1 MHRVVI
7 TGMSLLSP
15 LGNDTDQAFNR
26 LKIYENSFNYSKEFE
41 NHPKVQARLESR
53 VSFETPEYLRRKDLR
68 TMDKVAQYA
77 VFTTYNALKDANID
91 RSILSSGYLGVSF
104 GSGLSS
110 LNEYKNYSHED
121 FEKLTTCSFCKIL
134 PQTTAANISTF
145 FKTKGRLIPV
155 NASCATGNLAI
166 GFAYEQIKYG
176 IQNIMIAGSSEEY
189 NYYHYLGLD
198 MLGTLSLAKI
208 NEACVPFS
216 KNRDGFVFG
225 EGSGTL
231 ILEELEHAKARGA
244 KIYAEIIGFANNSD
258 GSHFTNPC
266 QEAQENVMKLAL
278 KDANISPNDID
289 YVNAHATAT
298 IAGDISE
305 SNALKTVFNRDIQV
319 SSLKSY
325 MGHTLGACGA
335 LETILSV
342 KMLQSNW
349 LAPTINLKE
358 IDNKCAELDYIINTG
373 RSNEVNI
380 IMKNSFGFGGINGSL
395 ILKKYTGD

>member
-15 LGNDTDQAFNR
+15 LGNDIDQAFDR

-41 NHPKVQARLESR
+41 SHPKVQARLESR
-53 VSFETPEYLRRKDLR
+53 VSFETPEYLGRKDLR

-77 VFTTYNALKDANID
+77 VSTTHNALKDANID
-91 RSILSSGYLGVSF
+91 RSILISGDLGVSF
-104 GSGLSS
+104 GSGMYSMS
-110 LNEYKNYSHED
+110 TGKNYVIDNYKE
-121 FEKLTTCSFCKIL
+121 LAPCSFCKIL
-134 PQTTAANISTF
+134 PQTTTANISTF

-189 NYYHYLGLD
+189 DHYHYLGLD

-305 SNALKTVFNRDIQV
+305 SNAIKNVFNRDIQV

-342 KMLQSNW
+342 KMLQNNW

>member
-41 NHPKVQARLESR
+41 NHSKVKSRLESR
-53 VSFETPEYLRRKDLR
+53 VSFETPEYLGRKDLR

-91 RSILSSGYLGVSF
+91 RSTLSSGYLGVSF
-104 GSGLSS
+104 GSGMYSMS
-110 LNEYKNYSHED
+110 TGKNYVIDNYKE
-121 FEKLTTCSFCKIL
+121 LAPCSFCKIL
-134 PQTTAANISTF
+134 PQTTTANISTF

-189 NYYHYLGLD
+189 DHYHYLGLD

-305 SNALKTVFNRDIQV
+305 SNAIKNVFNRDVQV

-325 MGHTLGACGA
+325 IGHTLGACGA

-342 KMLQSNW
+342 KMLQNNW

>member
-1 MHRVVI
+1 MRRVVI

-15 LGNDTDQAFNR
+15 LGNDVNQAFDR

-41 NHPKVQARLESR
+41 NHSKVQARLESR
-53 VSFETPEYLRRKDLR
+53 VSFETPEYLGRKDLR

-104 GSGLSS
+104 GSGMYSMS
-110 LNEYKNYSHED
+110 TGKNYVIDNYKE
-121 FEKLTTCSFCKIL
+121 LAPCSFCKIL
-134 PQTTAANISTF
+134 PQTTTANISTF

-189 NYYHYLGLD
+189 DHYHYLGLD

-305 SNALKTVFNRDIQV
+305 SNAIKNVFNRDIQV

-342 KMLQSNW
+342 KMLQNNW

>member
-15 LGNDTDQAFNR
+15 LGNDINQAFNR

-41 NHPKVQARLESR
+41 NHSKVKSRLESR
-53 VSFETPEYLRRKDLR
+53 VSFETPEYLGRKDLR

-91 RSILSSGYLGVSF
+91 RSTLSSGYLGVSF
-104 GSGLSS
+104 GSGMYSMS
-110 LNEYKNYSHED
+110 TGKNYVIDNYKE
-121 FEKLTTCSFCKIL
+121 LAPCSFCKIL
-134 PQTTAANISTF
+134 PQTTTANISTF

-189 NYYHYLGLD
+189 DHYHYLGLD

-305 SNALKTVFNRDIQV
+305 SNAIKNVFNRDVQV

-342 KMLQSNW
+342 KMLQNNW

>member
-15 LGNDTDQAFNR
+15 LGNDINQAFNR

-41 NHPKVQARLESR
+41 NHSKVKSRLESR
-53 VSFETPEYLRRKDLR
+53 VSFETPEYLGRKDLR

-91 RSILSSGYLGVSF
+91 RSILISGDLGVSF

-110 LNEYKNYSHED
+110 LNEYKNYSYED

-134 PQTTAANISTF
+134 PQTTTANISTF

-305 SNALKTVFNRDIQV
+305 SNAIKNVFNRDIQV

-342 KMLQSNW
+342 KMLQNNW

-373 RSNEVNI
+373 RNNEVNI

>member
-1 MHRVVI
+1 MRRVVI
-7 TGMSLLSP
+7 TGMSLLSS
-15 LGNDTDQAFNR
+15 LGNNTDQAFDR

-53 VSFETPEYLRRKDLR
+53 VSFETPEYLGRKDLR
-68 TMDKVAQYA
+68 TMDKLAQYA
-77 VFTTYNALKDANID
+77 IFTTYNALKDANID
-91 RSILSSGYLGVSF
+91 RGILNSGDLGVSF

-110 LNEYKNYSHED
+110 LNEYKNYINED
-121 FEKLTTCSFCKIL
+121 SEKLTTCSFAKIL

-208 NEACVPFS
+208 NEACIPFS

-266 QEAQENVMKLAL
+266 QESQENVMKLAL
-278 KDANISPNDID
+278 KDANISSNDID

-305 SNALKTVFNRDIQV
+305 SNAIKNVFNRDIQV

-342 KMLQSNW
+342 KMLQNNW

>member
-1 MHRVVI
+1 MHRVGI

-15 LGNDTDQAFNR
+15 LGNDINQAFNR

-41 NHPKVQARLESR
+41 NHSKVKSRLESR
-53 VSFETPEYLRRKDLR
+53 VSFETPEYLGRKDLR

-134 PQTTAANISTF
+134 PQTTTANISTF

-198 MLGTLSLAKI
+198 LLGTLSLAKI

-305 SNALKTVFNRDIQV
+305 SNAIKNVFNRDIQV

-342 KMLQSNW
+342 KMLQNNW

>member
-15 LGNDTDQAFNR
+15 LGNDVNQAFNR

-41 NHPKVQARLESR
+41 NHSKVKSRLESR
-53 VSFETPEYLRRKDLR
+53 VSFETPEYLGRKDLR

-91 RSILSSGYLGVSF
+91 RNILSSGYLGVSF
-104 GSGLSS
+104 GSGMYSMS
-110 LNEYKNYSHED
+110 TGKNYVIDNYKE
-121 FEKLTTCSFCKIL
+121 LAPCSFCKIL

-189 NYYHYLGLD
+189 DHYHYLGLD

-208 NEACVPFS
+208 NEACIPFS

-258 GSHFTNPC
+258 GNHFTNPC
-266 QEAQENVMKLAL
+266 QESQENVMKLAL
-278 KDANISPNDID
+278 KDANISSNDID

-305 SNALKTVFNRDIQV
+305 SNAIKNVFKRDIQI

-335 LETILSV
+335 IETILSI
-342 KMLQSNW
+342 KMLQNNW

-358 IDNKCAELDYIINTG
+358 IDNKCVELDYIINKG
-373 RSNEVNI
+373 RNKEVNI

>member
-1 MHRVVI
+1 MA
-7 TGMSLLSP
+7 P
-15 LGNDTDQAFNR
+15 
-26 LKIYENSFNYSKEFE
+26 
-41 NHPKVQARLESR
+41 
-53 VSFETPEYLRRKDLR
+53 
-68 TMDKVAQYA
+68 
-77 VFTTYNALKDANID
+77 
-91 RSILSSGYLGVSF
+91 
-104 GSGLSS
+104 
-110 LNEYKNYSHED
+110 
-121 FEKLTTCSFCKIL
+121 CSFCKIL
-134 PQTTAANISTF
+134 PQTTTANTSTF
-145 FKTKGRLIPV
+145 FKTKGRLIRV

-189 NYYHYLGLD
+189 DHYHYLGLD

-266 QEAQENVMKLAL
+266 QDAQENVMKLAL

-305 SNALKTVFNRDIQV
+305 SNAIKNVFNRDVQV

-342 KMLQSNW
+342 KMLQNNW

>member
-1 MHRVVI
+1 MHKVVI

-15 LGNDTDQAFNR
+15 LGNDIDQAFDR

-41 NHPKVQARLESR
+41 NHSKVKSRLESR
-53 VSFETPEYLRRKDLR
+53 VSFETPEYLGRKDLR

-91 RSILSSGYLGVSF
+91 RSILISGDLGVSF

-134 PQTTAANISTF
+134 PQTTTANISTF

-278 KDANISPNDID
+278 KDANISSNDID

-305 SNALKTVFNRDIQV
+305 SNAIKNVFNRDVQV

-342 KMLQSNW
+342 KMLQNNW